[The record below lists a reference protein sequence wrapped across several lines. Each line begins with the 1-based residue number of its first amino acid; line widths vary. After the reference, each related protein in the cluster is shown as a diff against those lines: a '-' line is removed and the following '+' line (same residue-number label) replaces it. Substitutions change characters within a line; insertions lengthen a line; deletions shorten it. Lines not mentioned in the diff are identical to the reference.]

1 MTNSIGTMSLLCG
14 FLIIFSGVYLL
25 NYHEN
30 EPDGSSGRCRRLA
43 TGEDV
48 EDGEE
53 DGRTRLSLQEL
64 PRFSG
69 ETQCED
75 RSRLMMHS

>member
-25 NYHEN
+25 NYPGN
-30 EPDGSSGRCRRLA
+30 GSLKDRLA
-43 TGEDV
+43 DEAVTDDV
-48 EDGEE
+48 GDVL
-53 DGRTRLSLQEL
+53 TRLSLQEL
-64 PRFSG
+64 PRYSG

-75 RSRLMMHS
+75 RTRLMQP